1 MRPTAMM
8 MMMSAGGLRG
18 GLRLL
23 GAPGWNLE
31 RGPISNEEEGGKRI
45 YVGLGHLNGGAPG
58 FSPVSTTPPPLN
70 PLLGGIH

>member
-1 MRPTAMM
+1 
-8 MMMSAGGLRG
+8 MSVICMEEFRG

-45 YVGLGHLNGGAPG
+45 Y
-58 FSPVSTTPPPLN
+58 F
-70 PLLGGIH
+70 GITYLYSSSLCGT